1 MAAVAKVACTITF
14 LEMLEPPRLLV
25 PSPLAGPS
33 LALLKVEEPTVSFYR
48 FLYNT
53 VGEEWLWFERRMMN
67 DRRLAAI
74 IQDPKVEI
82 WVLYRGGQPAGY
94 FELDFRALARSQVVD
109 LAYFGLLPSFIGY
122 KLGPY
127 LLDSALSRA
136 WAKEPKRVT
145 VNTNSLDHPRAL
157 PLYQR
162 FGFQPIRREERLFE
176 DPRTSG
182 VMPAT
187 GQTRA

>member
-1 MAAVAKVACTITF
+1 MAAIPKVTCTITY
-14 LEMLEPPRLLV
+14 LEMLEPPGLAV

-33 LALLKVEEPTVSFYR
+33 LALLKVEEPTLSFYR

-53 VGEEWLWFERRMMN
+53 VGEEWLWFERRLMN

-74 IQDPKVEI
+74 VQDPEVEV

-94 FELDFRALARSQVVD
+94 FELDFRELAGKQVVD
-109 LAYFGLLPSFIGY
+109 LAYFGLLPSFIGC

-127 LLDSALSRA
+127 LLDSALQRA
-136 WAKEPKRVT
+136 WAREPKRVT

-162 FGFQPIRREERLFE
+162 FGFRPIRREERQFD
-176 DPRTSG
+176 DPRASG
-182 VMPAT
+182 ILPAANQ
-187 GQTRA
+187 GR